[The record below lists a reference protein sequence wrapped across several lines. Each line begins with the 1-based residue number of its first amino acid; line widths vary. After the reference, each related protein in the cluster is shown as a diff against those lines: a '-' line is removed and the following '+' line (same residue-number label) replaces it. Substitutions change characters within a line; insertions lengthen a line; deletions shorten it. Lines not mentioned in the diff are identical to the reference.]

1 MERHPLTVSLQKD
14 NMMQGQGHPLG
25 VNGAQDLG
33 SCSPQQR
40 LPVVQGVVSQLR
52 WVLGSR
58 HPLHLYHLSEKER
71 PCLWGILHQSCNHL
85 GNPQALSQLLKP
97 SMANRTHNVYFRHQ
111 PLCTSL
117 SSASQEALL
126 LLEGETGRRKRV

>member
-1 MERHPLTVSLQKD
+1 MALKNNEWKDYPLTVSLQKD

-33 SCSPQQR
+33 SCGPQQW

-52 WVLGSR
+52 RVLGSR

-71 PCLWGILHQSCNHL
+71 PCLQGILYRPCNHL
-85 GNPQALSQLLKP
+85 GDQQALS
-97 SMANRTHNVYFRHQ
+97 
-111 PLCTSL
+111 
-117 SSASQEALL
+117 
-126 LLEGETGRRKRV
+126 